1 MATPT
6 LAPVEA
12 AKSKAD
18 LSRVPSAQRSGSS
31 PLSSLAHFLG
41 AAGNM
46 AIQRAASGPLAHN
59 PAAPAILGGASMSG
73 GGCSCG
79 GTCEECK
86 KKQMQR
92 KGEGGVQSVP
102 SAFEGALARSGAG
115 TPLAP
120 HTRGIMEDRFGDRF
134 DDVRVHADS
143 SAAEAAHH
151 VSAHAFTMG
160 RDVYFGAGRYDPHS
174 TGGQKL
180 IAHELTHVL
189 QQRRGAVTPGLK
201 SLNATAH
208 DDAFEREAELVES
221 AFEKSA
227 NLAASPEGHSIPSRV
242 PATTRES
249 HPVQRKC
256 ACGGTCSECSKKQPE
271 TQPGEPNKH
280 PLQRKLGGCS
290 ETSSSAETEQ
300 VERLSGPKSIQ
311 RKCACGGSCPK
322 CSGQG
327 SPPAEETVKRPLQR
341 KPGAADSAPP
351 EVIPD
356 KPARADERV
365 LPQDQAIQR
374 KCGCGAPE
382 RKLDEETKK
391 VVQRK
396 GEPQAGPAQNKVNP
410 PSAVKNENAAGRDV
424 HGAAAANPAH
434 RGGPRAPR
442 KPGTHLGG
450 FRRPGTA
457 GRPTGNLQR
466 SGAGSLSV
474 AHHNDHYERE
484 AEAASAEVAR
494 GGMVSSEKFSK
505 LDRLAIQPFS
515 WEWCNPFSDPDCG
528 LSSTASVVKGEAE
541 ELADEVRDAAEE
553 LADAIGGVL
562 EWIDNLLVITIPP
575 MQVCDPHTV
584 QMTLPEVGIDIPFL
598 AGVLPLGPVEIYGE
612 LGAHLGFT
620 PEISF
625 HIGPCKTHEIKI
637 EIHPISLAAKA
648 RGGAEITFGLGL
660 GAELHAGIFGEVG
673 AIVMW
678 PDPPIVAKIPAVH
691 LEAGLAGFLRIAAAD
706 RFGFDISAEASLSG
720 FDFSLNVAN
729 DFGLATDLGL
739 AGYGSLSVLGTNLC
753 TLYWPLFKD
762 HRDFVL
768 SLGLGLGLDID
779 EDAAPSLSVDPDA
792 PSFDKLDW
800 DDLGF
805 KIQRDMFKDNC
816 PLCDFLRDL
825 DLMPSQRGG
834 EWKGTPVWPH
844 GPLSVYKRDP
854 LIPSRALCRGAC
866 GADCDTCRH
875 ENPHRECEETGDG
888 SHFWWVYPNYEICG
902 THDGCRQHD
911 ACYDWCADKYNEKGK
926 LGVILGPCHRLCDL
940 ECICNY
946 HLPQCVGWIR
956 GGKPHDG
963 QMIFS
968 DEPRKEPG
976 CTGPCPTRKGGK
988 AGEESWVLCMP
999 TLELFPRQD
1008 ARAPHLH
1015 EETGKFTI
1023 WEKHVLIPYVGLV
1036 SLEIYASGK
1045 LDGDLSAGLG
1055 PGTLSNICFDFDPHT
1070 GAYKARGELRIPAD
1084 FLAALTATA
1093 ELGADAKWFLIVKVA
1108 SAKGT
1113 LAATA
1118 ELAGKATLI
1127 LSGQID
1133 LSCKGGKPTLESD
1146 LDFPRSLALQF
1157 DLTAGFDINAL
1168 GFNVFSRKWKLA
1180 HARWDKAWGEDLKV
1194 GHTGGPPKFDL
1205 RDETIS
1211 LADLLKWL
1219 LSDEAE
1225 KTEPPD
1231 QQRQVK
1237 ERPLKTATAKTIPE
1251 LAPQLNQVSRQT
1263 GSLTIG
1269 GASSGTGTDMMAR
1282 FLTSDHGP
1290 GSETNGAQ
1298 KNLLGFRK
1306 LPTLAAFGG
1315 KGHKQTQVYIRG
1327 HLLNAG
1333 LSGRGEA
1340 NNLFPITGQANKDH
1354 NTQVEETV
1362 KDLVDTQG
1370 LVTMYGVR
1378 VTDQDPPTRIDVQ
1391 EDGTCIYEFLNAT
1404 FACTYGTYTLYTD
1417 NTVELTAAT
1426 NTPIRSTFDTNGFIT
1441 EVSKKNCPEKNK

>member
-1 MATPT
+1 MGNPT
-6 LAPVEA
+6 LAPIEA

-18 LSRVPSAQRSGSS
+18 LSRLPSAQRSGPS
-31 PLSSLAHFLG
+31 PLSSLAHLLG

-59 PAAPAILGGASMSG
+59 PAAPAIIGGASMSG

-86 KKQMQR
+86 KKQVQR
-92 KGEGGVQSVP
+92 KGEGGVHGVP

-115 TPLAP
+115 MPLAP
-120 HTRGIMEDRFGDRF
+120 HTRGIMENRFGDRF

-221 AFEKSA
+221 AFEKA
-227 NLAASPEGHSIPSRV
+227 DHRAPSPQRSTIPSRV
-242 PATTRES
+242 PATVRES
-249 HPVQRKC
+249 HRVQRKC

-271 TQPGEPNKH
+271 TQLGEVQKH
-280 PLQRKLGGCS
+280 PLQRKVDGFRKSSL
-290 ETSSSAETEQ
+290 TSTAEAEQ
-300 VERLSGPKSIQ
+300 AERLSAQNSIQ
-311 RKCACGGSCPK
+311 RKCECGGSCPK
-322 CSGQG
+322 CSGLDT
-327 SPPAEETVKRPLQR
+327 PASQEAIKSPLQR
-341 KPGAADSAPP
+341 KPEKSP
-351 EVIPD
+351 I
-356 KPARADERV
+356 ADESAV
-365 LPQDQAIQR
+365 PPDQAIQR

-382 RKLDEETKK
+382 RKPDEETKK

-396 GEPQAGPAQNKVNP
+396 AEPQAAPAQNKVNP
-410 PSAVKNENAAGRDV
+410 PSAVKNENAAGRDLR
-424 HGAAAANPAH
+424 GLPETNAPH
-434 RGGPRAPR
+434 RLGPKAPR

-450 FRRPGTA
+450 PRRPGTA
-457 GRPTGNLQR
+457 GRPAPGNLQR
-466 SGAGSLSV
+466 SGAGSLPV

-505 LDRLAIQPFS
+505 LDQPGIQPFS
-515 WEWCNPFSDPDCG
+515 WEFCNPFSDPDCG
-528 LSSTASVVKGEAE
+528 LSSTASVVKSEAE
-541 ELADEVRDAAEE
+541 ELADKVRDAAEE
-553 LADAIGGVL
+553 LADAIGGIL
-562 EWIDNLLVITIPP
+562 EYIDNLLVITIPP
-575 MQVCDPHTV
+575 MHLCDAHTL
-584 QMTLPEVGIDIPFL
+584 QTTLPEVGIDIPFL
-598 AGVLPLGPVEIYGE
+598 AGVLPLGIVEIYGE

-620 PEISF
+620 PELSF
-625 HIGPCKTHEIKI
+625 LIGPCETHEIKI

-648 RGGAEITFGLGL
+648 RGGLELTVGLGL

-673 AIVMW
+673 AVVMW

-691 LEAGLAGFLRIAAAD
+691 LEAGLAGFIRLAAAD
-706 RFGFDISAEASLSG
+706 HFSIDISAGASLSG
-720 FDFSLNVAN
+720 FSFSLDAKN
-729 DFGLATDLGL
+729 DLGLASDLGL
-739 AGYGSLSVLGTNLC
+739 AGYGSLSVLGMNLC

-768 SLGLGLGLDID
+768 SLGLGVGLDVG
-779 EDAAPSLSVDPDA
+779 EDGAPSLGIDPDA
-792 PSFDKLDW
+792 PSFDNLDW

-816 PLCDFLRDL
+816 PLCDFLYGHG
-825 DLMPSQRGG
+825 LMPSQRGG
-834 EWKGTPVWPH
+834 EWKGTPSWPH
-844 GPLSVYKRDP
+844 GPLHVFRRDP
-854 LIPSRALCRGAC
+854 AIKSKALCRGAC
-866 GADCDTCRH
+866 GPDCDTCRR
-875 ENPHRECEETGDG
+875 EDPHRECEEAGDG
-888 SHFWWVYPNYEICG
+888 SHFWWVYPQYEVCG

-911 ACYDWCADKYNEKGK
+911 ACYDWCADKYNEVGK
-926 LGVILGPCHRLCDL
+926 LGIILGPCHRLCDF

-946 HLPQCVGWIR
+946 HTPQCVGWIR

-968 DEPRKEPG
+968 DEPQKKPG

-988 AGEESWVLCMP
+988 AGEESWLLCLP

-1008 ARAPHLH
+1008 AKAKHLH

-1036 SLEIYASGK
+1036 SLEIYAGGK

-1084 FLAALTATA
+1084 FLAALSATA
-1093 ELGADAKWFLIVKVA
+1093 ELNADAKWFLVVKVA

-1113 LAATA
+1113 LNATA

-1157 DLTAGFDINAL
+1157 DLNAGFDVEAL

-1211 LADLLKWL
+1211 LTDLLKWL

-1237 ERPLKTATAKTIPE
+1237 ERPLKTTTAKTIPE
-1251 LAPQLNQVSRQT
+1251 LAPQLNQVNRDT
-1263 GSLTIG
+1263 TTLTIG
-1269 GASSGTGTDMMAR
+1269 GASSDAGTSMMAR
-1282 FLTSDHGP
+1282 FLTSDHGR
-1290 GSETNGAQ
+1290 GTETNGPQ

-1362 KDLVDTQG
+1362 KDLVNTQG

-1391 EDGTCIYEFLNAT
+1391 GDGTCIYEFLNST

-1417 NTVELTAAT
+1417 NTVELTSAI
-1426 NTPIRSTFDTNGFIT
+1426 NTPIRSAFDTNGFIAG
-1441 EVSKKNCPEKNK
+1441 VSAKNCPEKNK